1 MNITT
6 SDILNLSVAGREAP
20 LQVAV
25 GTTPQ
30 QWMQDNADLPQDAVA
45 ARVDGVV
52 VDLKRPVES
61 GAGVEF
67 LTWDDPDGQEVYFH
81 SCTHLMAQ
89 AVVELFPEA
98 KPTIGPS
105 IEDGYFYD
113 FDVPKPFT
121 PDDLQKIEKR
131 MRKKAQQ
138 KIKVERYEMSR
149 LEAIELFKNEKNEY
163 KVEVLEGLAE
173 EETVSFYKQADFSDL
188 CRGPHIPD
196 TGYLKHFK
204 LLNSAGAYWRGD
216 EHNPMLQRIYGT
228 AAPSKEAL
236 EAYLQRLEEAKERDH
251 RKLGKELDLF
261 SIHEDVGAGLV
272 LWHPMGARVRNLIE
286 NFWRNEHYR
295 AGYELVYG
303 PHIQRENLFIQSGH
317 LENYSEN
324 MYAPMEIDG
333 ANYYAKPMN
342 CPGHIIIYKSH
353 LHSYRELPIRYAE
366 LGTVYRYERSGVLHG
381 LLRVRG
387 FTQDDAHIFC
397 RPDQLEA
404 EIKGV
409 IELADYMMKS
419 FGFEYKLSLALRPE
433 KSIGSDEIWDFSIE
447 ALRKVLDETGAPY
460 GVEEGGGAFY
470 GPKID
475 VKLLDALGREWQGPT
490 IQLDFNLPERFEVD
504 YIDTDGERKRVV
516 MIHRTVLGS
525 MERFMGNLI
534 EHYKG
539 AFPTWLAPVQAK
551 VLTITDD
558 PIEYAQ
564 SFLQRLIQSGI
575 RAELDD
581 RNEKIGYKIR
591 EAESNKVPVMFI
603 VGKKEAADGVI
614 AVRGRGRKD
623 LGVMG
628 LDEALQHIKS
638 QAQPPQPNTG
648 SVN

>member
-1 MNITT
+1 MNITA
-6 SDILNLSVAGREAP
+6 SDTLQLTIVGREAP

-25 GTTPQ
+25 GSTPHD
-30 QWMQDNADLPQDAVA
+30 WLRDNSDLPQDAVA
-45 ARVDGVV
+45 AKLDGAVI
-52 VDLKRPVES
+52 DLKRPVES
-61 GAGVEF
+61 GSKVEF
-67 LTWDDPDGQEVYFH
+67 LGWDEPDGCEVYYH

-89 AVVELFPEA
+89 AVVELFPDA
-98 KPTIGPS
+98 KPTIGPP
-105 IEDGYFYD
+105 IDDGFFYD
-113 FDVPKPFT
+113 FDMPKPFT
-121 PDDLQKIEKR
+121 PEDLQKIEKR

-138 KIKVERYEMSR
+138 KIKVERFELPR
-149 LEAIELFKNEKNEY
+149 QEAIDLYKNEKNEY
-163 KVEVLEGLAE
+163 KVEVLEGLE
-173 EETVSFYKQADFSDL
+173 DEDTVSFYKQAEFTDL

-216 EHNPMLQRIYGT
+216 ERNPMLQRIYGT

-261 SIHEDVGAGLV
+261 SIHEDAGPGLV
-272 LWHPMGARVRNLIE
+272 LWHPMGARVRSLIE
-286 NFWRNEHYR
+286 DFWRKEHYHC
-295 AGYELVYG
+295 GYELVYG

-317 LENYSEN
+317 LENYQEN

-333 ANYYAKPMN
+333 VNYYAKPMN
-342 CPGHIIIYKSH
+342 CPGHILIYKSH

-409 IELADYMMKS
+409 IDLADYMMKA

-433 KSIGSDEIWDFSIE
+433 KSIGSDEIWDFSTE
-447 ALRKVLDETGAPY
+447 ALRKVLDGLGNPY
-460 GVEEGGGAFY
+460 DVEEGGGAFY

-504 YIDTDGERKRVV
+504 YIDSDGERKRVV

-558 PIEYAQ
+558 PIDYAK

-575 RAELDD
+575 RAELDA

-591 EAESNKVPVMFI
+591 EAESNKVPIMFV
-603 VGKKEAADGVI
+603 VGKKEAADNVI
-614 AVRGRGRKD
+614 AVRERGSND

-628 LDEALQHIKS
+628 LDEAFHRIHS
-638 QAQPPQPNTG
+638 QAQPPEPSSG
-648 SVN
+648 LA

>member
-1 MNITT
+1 MNVAA
-6 SDILNLSVAGREAP
+6 SDIINLRVAGRETP
-20 LQVAV
+20 LQVTA

-30 QWMQDNADLPQDAVA
+30 QWLQDNSDLPQDAVA
-45 ARVDGVV
+45 ARIDGVV
-52 VDLKRPVES
+52 IDLKRPVES
-61 GAGVEF
+61 GAEVEF
-67 LTWDDPDGQEVYFH
+67 LTWDDPDGREVYFH

-89 AVVELFPEA
+89 AVVELFPDA
-98 KPTIGPS
+98 KPTIGPP

-138 KIKVERYEMSR
+138 KIKVERFEMLR
-149 LEAIELFKNEKNEY
+149 QEAIELFKKEKNEY
-163 KVEVLEGLAE
+163 KVEVLEGLTE
-173 EETVSFYKQADFSDL
+173 EETVSFYKQAEFSDL

-204 LLNSAGAYWRGD
+204 LLSSAGAYWRGD

-228 AAPSKEAL
+228 AAPSKDAL

-261 SIHEDVGAGLV
+261 SIHEDVGPGLV
-272 LWHPMGARVRNLIE
+272 LWHPMGARVRSLIE
-286 NFWRNEHYR
+286 DFWRKEHYHC
-295 AGYELVYG
+295 GYELVYG

-317 LENYSEN
+317 LENYNEN

-409 IELADYMMKS
+409 IDLADYMMKS

-433 KSIGSDEIWDFSIE
+433 KSIGSDEIWDFSTE
-447 ALRKVLDETGAPY
+447 ALRKVLDSLGNPY
-460 GVEEGGGAFY
+460 AVEEGGGAFY

-504 YIDTDGERKRVV
+504 YIDTDGERKRCV

-558 PIEYAQ
+558 PIPYAKT
-564 SFLQRLIQSGI
+564 FLQRLIQLGI

-591 EAESNKVPVMFI
+591 EAEAHKVPVMFV
-603 VGKKEAADGVI
+603 VGKNEAADGVI
-614 AVRGRGRKD
+614 AVRERGRKD
-623 LGVMG
+623 LGVMSQ
-628 LDEALQHIKS
+628 DEALQHINS
-638 QAQPPQPNTG
+638 QAQPPQPSTG
-648 SVN
+648 SAN